1 MNLHYNKPIA
11 IKHCIIKCKLALS
24 FLFML
29 KVKINFRLK
38 MAKSQFPSF
47 LRSGIINVLGIF
59 IIYSKYFPNSDR
71 LKAHA

>member
-1 MNLHYNKPIA
+1 MNLHYHTPIA
-11 IKHCIIKCKLALS
+11 IKHCLIKCKLALS

-47 LRSGIINVLGIF
+47 PRS
-59 IIYSKYFPNSDR
+59 
-71 LKAHA
+71 